1 MAQGLNV
8 AGKIFMINDNFNIT
22 CYSCNV
28 ADFNASHV
36 SMFFFVGFFNSP
48 HPLPPASC
56 QTPLSC
62 ILVRCADQLGT
73 IRRRFADDMP
83 CTKRATIGRGQTL
96 SLNTRPQH
104 LPLKTKSS
112 CVTSASCIPVQL
124 HCTVTSSFIAC
135 SVATGFKRDKKW
147 NAFFSRRNRL
157 QPNTVSSSSC
167 ILECILLNSV
177 HARFLLERKHC
188 SNNSRSC

>member
-1 MAQGLNV
+1 MKGLDASQVAQGLNV

-124 HCTVTSSFIAC
+124 HCTVMSSFIAC

-147 NAFFSRRNRL
+147 NAFLFTPQQVTTQHSFIFVL
-157 QPNTVSSSSC
+157 HS
-167 ILECILLNSV
+167 
-177 HARFLLERKHC
+177 
-188 SNNSRSC
+188 